1 MGRLL
6 PVRARASSTIRRPGR
21 MRRAAGL
28 AVASAVLAG
37 VPAGAAAPAGDARA
51 RRSELLVEAAGL
63 TDRLQEAEAGVVS
76 AQLRTGAAE
85 DALAGARRRSRARA
99 VTAYMRGLGAG
110 VDALGAP
117 RAYLEVVAAKERDV
131 AARFR
136 SAARAAEG
144 DRRRAE
150 AARGELRAASAALDA
165 VRARLDVQIA
175 ADDAG
180 RAEERR
186 RPDEARAAALAGRA
200 ADDAGRA
207 EERRRADEAR
217 AAALAGRAA
226 ADADARRRALAAA
239 FGGSPGGYAPSPL
252 DPGALVPR
260 HRAATER
267 QLDLMHRLPFGPLP
281 APGLLPAG
289 LAPTGRRIEGGASWY
304 GPGFNGRPTASGAIY
319 DQEAW
324 TVASRELPLGTLLV
338 VARGDRRVLLL
349 VNDRGPYVDG
359 RVLDLSAAAAR
370 ALGIG
375 GVGAVTA
382 EVVAAPPG

>member
-6 PVRARASSTIRRPGR
+6 PVRARASSTIARPGR
-21 MRRAAGL
+21 TRRAAGL
-28 AVASAVLAG
+28 MVASAVLAG
-37 VPAGAAAPAGDARA
+37 VPAVAAAPAEDARA
-51 RRSELLVEAAGL
+51 RRSELLVQAAEL

-85 DALAGARRRSRARA
+85 DALAGARRRARARA

-117 RAYLEVVAAKERDV
+117 GAYLEVVAAKERDV
-131 AARFR
+131 VAGFR

-150 AARGELRAASAALDA
+150 AARGELRAASAALAA
-165 VRARLDVQIA
+165 VRARLDVQIG
-175 ADDAG
+175 ADDA
-180 RAEERR
+180 R
-186 RPDEARAAALAGRA
+186 
-200 ADDAGRA
+200 RA

-217 AAALAGRAA
+217 ASALARRAA

-252 DPGALVPR
+252 DLDALLPR

-267 QLDLMHRLPFGPLP
+267 QLDLMRRLPFGPL
-281 APGLLPAG
+281 PGLLPAG
-289 LAPTGRRIEGGASWY
+289 LAPTGRRLEGGASWY

-324 TVASRELPLGTLLV
+324 TVASRELPFGTLLV

-382 EVVAAPPG
+382 EVVAAPVG

>member
-1 MGRLL
+1 
-6 PVRARASSTIRRPGR
+6 
-21 MRRAAGL
+21 MRSWADTTP
-28 AVASAVLAG
+28 ASASWSRSVS
-37 VPAGAAAPAGDARA
+37 PAAST
-51 RRSELLVEAAGL
+51 RSSE
-63 TDRLQEAEAGVVS
+63 R
-76 AQLRTGAAE
+76 
-85 DALAGARRRSRARA
+85 RARA

-165 VRARLDVQIA
+165 VRARLDVQI
-175 ADDAG
+175 
-180 RAEERR
+180 
-186 RPDEARAAALAGRA
+186 A